1 MTTSLPPVV
10 HTLAAG
16 PRTDLQILAL
26 QGSTIEHRGDHLV
39 IRSPQNPDFH
49 WGNYLHITSGDVDDA
64 ARWISLFDKAFPHA
78 AHRAFGLPALPA
90 RDAWA
95 AYGMEVSTDDVLA
108 TRRLPEQRPLPAG
121 YAVRQLTTSA
131 GWEAQ
136 VAAELADNAR
146 SGEFDQHEH
155 ERFVRAQMASR
166 RALSESGRAA
176 FFGAFAGGGELAAD
190 LGIVDLG
197 GTARYQSVGTREAFR
212 QQGLAGHLLGVAARW
227 AHERGAREW
236 VIVTGSTNPAGRLY
250 RSVGFDLD
258 VQIVA
263 AYRKPPIAPGPSA

>member
-1 MTTSLPPVV
+1 MTTSLPQVV
-10 HTLAAG
+10 RTLAAG

-26 QGSTIEHRGDHLV
+26 QGSTIEDRGDHLV

-49 WGNYLHITSGDVDDA
+49 WGNYLRVTSGDVDDA
-64 ARWISLFDKAFPHA
+64 ARWISLFEKDFPAA
-78 AHRAFGLPALPA
+78 AHRAFGLPRLPA
-90 RDAWA
+90 GDAWA
-95 AYGMEVSTDDVLA
+95 AYGTEVSTDDVLA
-108 TRRLPEQRPLPAG
+108 TRRLPEQRPLAAG
-121 YAVRQLTTSA
+121 YAVRQLTTVA
-131 GWEAQ
+131 DWEAQ

-155 ERFVRAQMASR
+155 ERFVRAQMVSR
-166 RALSESGRAA
+166 RALSEAGRAA
-176 FFGAFAGGGELAAD
+176 FFGAFAGGELAAD
-190 LGIVDLG
+190 LGIVDLD

-212 QQGLAGHLLGVAARW
+212 RQGLAGHLLGVAARW

-258 VQIVA
+258 VRIVD
-263 AYRKPPIAPGPSA
+263 AYRKPLIAAGPSA